1 MSYNLYTYYFVSGGG
16 VTPKIIREE
25 IIDPC
30 QPENH
35 KVIQNQPNR
44 SFNRHLSQVTS
55 SDPSLRPICD
65 QLLEPGWYRF
75 DSPAGNLMPTEC
87 PGGKYCG
94 TNMPIWM
101 KGKLQLF
108 FSLETALGKISIFYV
123 LITPIDHKTIF
134 NLVSC

>member
-1 MSYNLYTYYFVSGGG
+1 MRYNLYTYYFVSGGG

-55 SDPSLRPICD
+55 SDPSIRPICD

-101 KGKLQLF
+101 KGKLIF
-108 FSLETALGKISIFYV
+108 FL
-123 LITPIDHKTIF
+123 
-134 NLVSC
+134 